1 MKVPFK
7 ILFFL
12 IFIFI
17 IACSSKNEKISILE
31 DENLELQMID
41 AYKEGYDEL
50 EKGDVI
56 YAAKKFNEAELLYP
70 QSEWAPKSV
79 LLSAYAYYSQNYYDE
94 ALGELDRFFKKYPKH
109 KNIDYAHF
117 LYAMCYYEN
126 IIDEKKDLEPLLLS
140 KEKFEYIINNFPT
153 TDFALDSKYKL
164 NLIQDVL
171 ASKEM
176 HIARYY
182 LKRKKWVAAINRYKT
197 ILSDYQ
203 TTVYVEE
210 ALHRLVETY
219 YKIGLIDEAEKYA
232 QLLGYNYGSSEW
244 YQNTYS
250 LFDKNYKIRKK
261 SRFKEIKKK
270 NKKILKKFRTL
281 FE

>member
-1 MKVPFK
+1 MKISFK

-12 IFIFI
+12 FLFFI

-41 AYKEGYDEL
+41 AYKEGYEEL
-50 EKGDVI
+50 EKGDII

-126 IIDEKKDLEPLLLS
+126 IIDEKKDLEPLILS
-140 KEKFEYIINNFPT
+140 KKRFQFIIKNYPD
-153 TDFALDSKYKL
+153 TDFALDSQYKI
-164 NLIQDVL
+164 NLINDVL

-176 HIARYY
+176 YLGKYY
-182 LKRKKWVAAINRYKT
+182 IKKKKWAAAINRFKNVLENYETT
-197 ILSDYQ
+197 I
-203 TTVYVEE
+203 YVEE
-210 ALHRLVETY
+210 ALHRLVETN
-219 YKIGLIDEAEKYA
+219 YKIGLIEESVKYA
-232 QLLGYNYGSSEW
+232 NLLGYNYQSSEW
-244 YQNTYS
+244 YEQS
-250 LFDKNYKIRKK
+250 YKIFNKEYIP
-261 SRFKEIKKK
+261 SFEIKKE
-270 NKKILKKFRTL
+270 KKSVFQKFKRLLK
-281 FE
+281 

>member
-1 MKVPFK
+1 MKISFK

-12 IFIFI
+12 FLFFI
-17 IACSSKNEKISILE
+17 IACSSKKEKISILE

-41 AYKEGYDEL
+41 AYKEGYEEL
-50 EKGDVI
+50 EKGDII

-126 IIDEKKDLEPLLLS
+126 IIDEKKDLEPLIIS
-140 KEKFEYIINNFPT
+140 KKRFKFVVQNFPD
-153 TDFALDSKYKL
+153 TDFAQDAKFKI
-164 NLIQDVL
+164 NLINDVL

-176 HIARYY
+176 YLGKYY
-182 LKRKKWVAAINRYKT
+182 IKKQKWAAAINRFKNILELYGTT
-197 ILSDYQ
+197 I
-203 TTVYVEE
+203 YVEE
-210 ALHRLVETY
+210 ALHRLVETN
-219 YKIGLIDEAEKYA
+219 YKIGLTEEAKKYA
-232 QLLGYNYGSSEW
+232 NLLGYNYQSSQW
-244 YQNTYS
+244 YEQS
-250 LFDKNYKIRKK
+250 YKIFNKEYVA
-261 SRFKEIKKK
+261 SFEIKKE
-270 NKKILKKFRTL
+270 KKSVFQKFKKLLR
-281 FE
+281 